1 MDGEWALKI
10 VFATSEAVPFAKTGG
25 LAEVCGPLPVAL
37 SRLGHELT
45 VVMPGYRCVRYSGQ
59 PIEPLG
65 ITFVV
70 PIGTKV
76 MAGRL
81 AVSRMPDSSVRVVF
95 VEQDQYFDRN
105 NLYTE
110 GGRDYPDNCERFVFF
125 SRAVLEVI
133 RLLDLRPE
141 IVHCHDW
148 QTGLIPAYLALE
160 YHTLPRYRQI
170 ATLFTIHNMSYQGR
184 FWHWDMILT
193 GLDWKHFN
201 WRELEF
207 YGDLSLLKA
216 GIVYADALST
226 VSPQYAL
233 DIQTPEYG
241 YGMDGVLR
249 HRRDSLFGILN
260 GIDVKIWN
268 PATDRWLPARYDE
281 NTWAEGKAICKAELQ
296 RELGL
301 PQLPDVPLVGK
312 VGRMIEQKGSDLLAR
327 LIAEWAPRTNIQWA
341 ILGTGVPELEAEFC
355 RLAAEFPD
363 KVAVRV
369 EFSEALAHRII
380 AGADIFVMPSRFE
393 PCGLNQMYSMRY
405 GTIPVVRATGGLK
418 DTVVD
423 ATPENI
429 EAGRATGFVLEKPTL
444 EELAEA
450 LQRACQAFHNKE
462 LWRKLALAGMRQ
474 DWSWERRAGQYIEL
488 YQWIR
493 NRRQQ
498 N

>member
-1 MDGEWALKI
+1 MKI

-45 VVMPGYRCVRYSGQ
+45 VIMPGYRCVRYCGQ

-65 ITFVV
+65 ISFVV

-81 AVSRMPDSSVRVVF
+81 SASHMPGSAVRVIF
-95 VEQDQYFDRN
+95 VEQDQYFDRD

-110 GGRDYPDNCERFVFF
+110 GGQDYPDNCERFVFF

-133 RLLDLRPE
+133 RLLDLWPE

-148 QTGLIPAYLALE
+148 QTGLVPAYLTLE

-216 GIVYADALST
+216 GIVYADAVST

-241 YGMDGVLR
+241 YGMEGVLR

-260 GIDVKIWN
+260 GIDTEVWN
-268 PATDRWLPARYDE
+268 PATDRFLPARYDE
-281 NTWAEGKAICKAELQ
+281 TNWAAGKAICKAELQ

-312 VGRMIEQKGSDLLAR
+312 VGRMIEQKGSDLLAK
-327 LIAEWAPRTNIQWA
+327 LIADWAPRTNIQWA
-341 ILGTGVPELEAEFC
+341 VLGTGVPDIEAEF
-355 RLAAEFPD
+355 RLLAAAFPD
-363 KVAVRV
+363 KVAVRID
-369 EFSEALAHRII
+369 FCEALAHRII
-380 AGADIFVMPSRFE
+380 AGADIFMMPSRFE

-423 ATPENI
+423 ASPENI
-429 EAGRATGFVLEKPTL
+429 SAGRATGFVFQEPTL
-444 EELAEA
+444 EALAEA
-450 LQRACQAFHNKE
+450 LQRACQAFRDKD
-462 LWRKLALAGMRQ
+462 LWRNLALTGMKQ
-474 DWSWERRAGQYIEL
+474 DWSWERRAQEYVHL
-488 YQWIR
+488 YQQIR
-493 NRRQQ
+493 NRRQGV
-498 N
+498 